1 RGIRADIPCAA
12 AAALEA
18 YFEPDTENRTLIKRG
33 TGGLEQDTT
42 GNPGVK
48 KTKIV
53 YPKLSGAYPEIKK
66 P

>member
-1 RGIRADIPCAA
+1 MYHLLR
-12 AAALEA
+12 
-18 YFEPDTENRTLIKRG
+18 ENGTCQFCQKINIKSTG
-33 TGGLEQDTT
+33 TGSLEQDTT

>member
-1 RGIRADIPCAA
+1 VKNGTCQFCQKI
-12 AAALEA
+12 
-18 YFEPDTENRTLIKRG
+18 NIKSTG
-33 TGGLEQDTT
+33 TGSLEQDTT

-53 YPKLSGAYPEIKK
+53 YPKLAGAYPEIKK

>member
-1 RGIRADIPCAA
+1 MYHLLREKWHMPILPKN
-12 AAALEA
+12 
-18 YFEPDTENRTLIKRG
+18 PIKSTG
-33 TGGLEQDTT
+33 TGSLEQDTT

-53 YPKLSGAYPEIKK
+53 YPKLAGAYPEIKK